1 MRNKTKSEI
10 VDIYPGDIVLYKRYN
25 LLKELWYQ
33 IRKKELPFNKFS
45 IWSTPAVICYSGN
58 DNVMVLTPKK
68 RYSGKEVVKLSKWL
82 QDNFAN
88 YKNLELVIKAANAV
102 RSGTFAENATVED
115 IVNSSY
121 YKRR

>member
-1 MRNKTKSEI
+1 MKSKM
-10 VDIYPGDIVLYKRYN
+10 VDIYPGDILLYKRYN

-45 IWSTPAVICYSGN
+45 IWGSPAVIYYSGN
-58 DNVMVLTPKK
+58 ENVTVLTPKR
-68 RYSGKEVVKLSKWL
+68 RYNNKEIAKLNKWL
-82 QDNFAN
+82 QDNFVT

-102 RSGTFAENATVED
+102 RSGTFAENATIED
-115 IVNSSY
+115 VINSSY